1 MNFEENESKEQGIQ
15 DFLSIIA
22 LIRTIVKTMDR
33 NLRSVKS
40 MVNIYL
46 VSCTEIS
53 TEIFL
58 IRFF

>member
-22 LIRTIVKTMDR
+22 LIRTMVKTMDR

-40 MVNIYL
+40 MVEIYL

>member
-22 LIRTIVKTMDR
+22 LIRTMVKTMDR

-53 TEIFL
+53 TEICL